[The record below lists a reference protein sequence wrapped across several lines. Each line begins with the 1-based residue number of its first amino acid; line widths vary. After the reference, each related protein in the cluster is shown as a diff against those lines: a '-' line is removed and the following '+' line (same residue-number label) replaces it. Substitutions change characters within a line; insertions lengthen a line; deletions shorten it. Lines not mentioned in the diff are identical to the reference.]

1 MRGATILHMVLHL
14 EVLAAA
20 TQLMLLC
27 HYRAALLVH
36 YFHLMVLVELLGIV
50 EVTLLMLDGTRMSG
64 RLRSFHALVVWV
76 RHGVRLGSTG
86 AMYAELLV
94 DVLRV
99 GG

>member
-1 MRGATILHMVLHL
+1 MRGATILHMVPHL

-50 EVTLLMLDGTRMSG
+50 EVTLLMLDGTRDI
-64 RLRSFHALVVWV
+64 RQVALLPCV
-76 RHGVRLGSTG
+76 GSMG
-86 AMYAELLV
+86 APWSLSLPDWRCAA
-94 DVLRV
+94 
-99 GG
+99 

>member
-1 MRGATILHMVLHL
+1 MVLHL

-50 EVTLLMLDGTRMSG
+50 EVTLLMLDGTRDI
-64 RLRSFHALVVWV
+64 RQVALLPCV
-76 RHGVRLGSTG
+76 GSMGSTLG
-86 AMYAELLV
+86 TAGLHGR
-94 DVLRV
+94 DVR
-99 GG
+99 